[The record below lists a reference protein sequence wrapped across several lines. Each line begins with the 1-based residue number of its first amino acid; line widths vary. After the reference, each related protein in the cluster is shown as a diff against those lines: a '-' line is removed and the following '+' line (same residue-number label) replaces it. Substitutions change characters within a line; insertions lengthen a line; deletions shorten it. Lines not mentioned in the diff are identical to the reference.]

1 MLAREAS
8 ISATLEGTSY
18 REQVPLLPCCATV
31 ASMAFL
37 AAMSGILCLTG
48 PAFMVEFYDYW
59 TMPSGSITT
68 CMGLAVLD
76 LILLVV
82 QEDRQTRSGS
92 CSNSHIADRSTGQAT
107 VLKSSYG
114 SIPEKIRGRTYADT
128 LMWRCAVPQRA
139 GPEGG
144 ADGLVTKS

>member
-1 MLAREAS
+1 MLARQAS
-8 ISATLEGTSY
+8 ICATLGGTSY
-18 REQVPLLPCCATV
+18 RDQVPLLPRYATI
-31 ASMAFL
+31 ASVAFL
-37 AAMSGILCLTG
+37 GAMSCIFCLTG
-48 PAFMVEFYDYW
+48 PAFMVELNDYW
-59 TMPSGSITT
+59 AMPSGSITT

-76 LILLVV
+76 LVLLVV
-82 QEDRQTRSGS
+82 RENRPTRSGS

-107 VLKSSYG
+107 LLKSSYG